1 MAYIRWSIL
10 FRTLCKYDIY
20 RLLMHSKLY
29 HIQNSTHLKYC
40 ESLKYSL
47 NRALCNLDIFT
58 TNAYSSPS
66 KLRTRG
72 IWWAVFYRTLC
83 DTGIFRTRGIFQTL
97 SNIYYGEF
105 YSESCVT
112 LAYLKPWHI
121 QNQRHIHNTVKHL
134 SWNILFKFLCNP
146 DIFRTLYIHHSGI
159 FLKTSIFR
167 TLPNI

>member
-83 DTGIFRTRGIFQTL
+83 DTGIFEAYSRHIPNPVKYLLWRILFRIMCDTSIFKTL
-97 SNIYYGEF
+97 A
-105 YSESCVT
+105 YSES
-112 LAYLKPWHI
+112 
-121 QNQRHIHNTVKHL
+121 
-134 SWNILFKFLCNP
+134 
-146 DIFRTLYIHHSGI
+146 
-159 FLKTSIFR
+159 KTYS
-167 TLPNI
+167 